1 VGLISTRGLDV
12 ADLNRRRICTRG
24 SEVRAD
30 HVGTSVLARTQS
42 EGREGENSLGPGY
55 FHYRTTTLST
65 ISHLYPLQHVDPG
78 VPA

>member
-1 VGLISTRGLDV
+1 
-12 ADLNRRRICTRG
+12 
-24 SEVRAD
+24 VRAD

-65 ISHLYPLQHVDPG
+65 ISHLYPPQHVDPG